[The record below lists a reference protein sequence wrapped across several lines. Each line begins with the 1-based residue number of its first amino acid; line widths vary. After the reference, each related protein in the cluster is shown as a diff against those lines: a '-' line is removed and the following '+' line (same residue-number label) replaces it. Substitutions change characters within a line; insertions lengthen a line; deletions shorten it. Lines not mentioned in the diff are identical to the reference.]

1 MAQDEAAPEPGA
13 MKRQKTRVI
22 QTRRQMRIKMEPMSM
37 RREWSESLTLFSLFI
52 APDLSSDVL
61 FRQLSI

>member
-37 RREWSESLTLFSLFI
+37 RREWPESLVATGGK
-52 APDLSSDVL
+52 V
-61 FRQLSI
+61 